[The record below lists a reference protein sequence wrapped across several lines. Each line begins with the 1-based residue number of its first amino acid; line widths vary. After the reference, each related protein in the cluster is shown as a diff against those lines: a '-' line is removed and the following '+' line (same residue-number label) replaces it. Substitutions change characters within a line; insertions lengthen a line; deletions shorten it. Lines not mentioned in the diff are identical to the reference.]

1 MNPGTILKV
10 LSSAKNKLWRNVPK
24 MSGKWHGHIKAK
36 PEVARKIKQIKNVR
50 SLLSKQNLKGG
61 KWKQKPNN
69 IFNYDA
75 KYGGHIVPGK
85 FLRQGSIR

>member
-1 MNPGTILKV
+1 MNPRTILKA
-10 LSSAKNKLWRNVPK
+10 LSSAKNKLWKDVPK
-24 MSGKWHGHIKAK
+24 MSAKWHGRLKAK

-50 SLLSKQNLKGG
+50 GLLTKRYPKGG